1 MNNTKLIRNYD
12 FAEAKF
18 DSLPKDIFKEG
29 SKNLSKM
36 DQAILDGIRFQM
48 TISKYNDVYQNIK
61 QYIMIQE
68 SRFKIQDFSFM
79 NHESLIINHN
89 LLEIRSI
96 RLISNFVLIP
106 VVAFFLLS
114 LTYYAN
120 VNLNLGLNFITN
132 LFA

>member
-1 MNNTKLIRNYD
+1 MNIKKIHDYN
-12 FAEAKF
+12 FAEGRF
-18 DSLPKDIFKEG
+18 DLLPPEIFRIKGKE
-29 SKNLSKM
+29 LSKM

-79 NHESLIINHN
+79 DHESLIINHN

-120 VNLNLGLNFITN
+120 VNFNLGLNFITN